1 MVSSKHRDVADWKT
15 HAEDAE
21 EGKRE
26 MTKVKLASG
35 EEVEIKA
42 EASDVDFVQ
51 ALIALNDQITSE
63 INIQA
68 KGLLFNSGGEGT
80 ADSFNRLKSLV
91 GEMHALLSD
100 ASLTDAK

>member
-1 MVSSKHRDVADWKT
+1 
-15 HAEDAE
+15 
-21 EGKRE
+21 

-42 EASDVDFVQ
+42 EASDAEFVQ

-68 KGLLFNSGGEGT
+68 KGLLFNAGGEGT